1 MDIKSPITLIS
12 EEDRAK
18 RRRDEKLRE
27 WLAGCVA
34 GAMLVTIVV
43 LMVAIKVAA

>member
-27 WLAGCVA
+27 WLAGFVA

-43 LMVAIKVAA
+43 LMVMIMI